1 MIYADFNSILVTE
14 KNGNQNPDQSY
25 KNKYHNHVGCTF
37 GCKLVCAD
45 DQLIQQAF

>member
-1 MIYADFNSILVTE
+1 MIQADFNSILVTE
-14 KNGNQNPDQSY
+14 NNGNQNPDQSY
-25 KNKYHNHVGCTF
+25 TNKYHKCTF